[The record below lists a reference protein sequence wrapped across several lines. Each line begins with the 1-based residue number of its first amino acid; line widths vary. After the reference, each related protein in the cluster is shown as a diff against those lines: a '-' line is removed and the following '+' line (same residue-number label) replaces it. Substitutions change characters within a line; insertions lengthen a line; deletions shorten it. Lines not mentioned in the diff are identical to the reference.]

1 MNPAIFDP
9 PRSSTRPK
17 IGEPPGRGRLGHH
30 VRISH
35 GGRLILGTFAC
46 TIGQAARESIIQWKT
61 TPAGSNFDAAP
72 LARFADVLAG
82 VLEAMTGRLWTP
94 RTIVTTPP
102 QGASSPGPYAA
113 EAIAR
118 EVARRLGLE
127 FIAALARTDVK
138 TTHGPWSSR
147 AQRPYVVRDLAE
159 RPGLAVVV
167 DDLITSRTTMRLAI
181 EALRA
186 AGIPCIAVAYS
197 APPNGSR
204 S

>member
-1 MNPAIFDP
+1 MNPAIFNP
-9 PRSSTRPK
+9 PRTTRPQ

-35 GGRLILGTFAC
+35 EGRSVLGVFAC
-46 TIGQAARESIIQWKT
+46 TIGLGEREQLIAWKT
-61 TPAGSNFDAAP
+61 TPAGGGFDPVPMARYAAAIER
-72 LARFADVLAG
+72 LVG
-82 VLEAMTGRLWTP
+82 MMTGRCFPP
-94 RTIVTTPP
+94 RAIVMTPP
-102 QGASSPGPYAA
+102 QGASSPGPHAA

-138 TTHGPWSSR
+138 TAHGPWSSR
-147 AQRPYVVRDLAE
+147 AQLPYVVRDLAE
-159 RPGLAVVV
+159 RPGLAVIV

-186 AGIPCIAVAYS
+186 VGIPCIAVAYS
-197 APPNGSR
+197 APPKGSR
-204 S
+204 T